1 MKNILLL
8 LLVLNCFFFT
18 GQSQDIH
25 FSFAEANP
33 LVLNPALAGVNYVR
47 EATVNYRSQWS
58 SLGDPYKTTTA
69 GFQSRI
75 PNKRRNSGNT
85 LALGVQFVN
94 DRAGNPGIV
103 SNSFSL
109 VIADH
114 VRISRESKLG
124 VGLTIGLCQRAIRQ
138 PDGQWASQYNGVAFD
153 ASLGSG
159 ESFDNIEYRFA
170 DAGMGI
176 LYSYGRRGGTLA
188 KNEDLLIN
196 AGLSVYHLNR
206 PGNSFFDDSD
216 ERLPIRYSLFANAD
230 ISIPGFDGAV
240 MPGIYLHRQADF
252 SELLLGAYYKFKLI
266 TDTRYTGFT
275 KPLSL
280 SVGMFGRIG
289 DAAIAKMM
297 LDWDQYSFGYAFDFN
312 TSGLNPYSNG
322 NGAHEIFLRFIM
334 PETRPTRSSRF

>member
-1 MKNILLL
+1 MKKSFLLSL
-8 LLVLNCFFFT
+8 TLHCFFFT
-18 GQSQDIH
+18 AHSQDIH
-25 FSFAEANP
+25 FSFAENNP
-33 LVLNPALAGVNYVR
+33 LVLNPALAGANYVR

-58 SLGDPYKTTTA
+58 SLGDPYKTTTV

-75 PNKRRNSGNT
+75 LKKRRNSGNT

-114 VRISRESKLG
+114 VRLSRDSKLG
-124 VGLTIGLCQRAIRQ
+124 VGLILGLGQRAIRQ
-138 PDGQWASQYNGVAFD
+138 PGGQWASQYNGVSFD
-153 ASLGSG
+153 PSVGSG
-159 ESFDNIEYRFA
+159 ESFDNIDYRFA

-188 KNEDLLIN
+188 KSEDLLIN
-196 AGLSVYHLNR
+196 SGFSVYHINR
-206 PGNSFFDDSD
+206 PMNSFFDDGS
-216 ERLPIRYSLFANAD
+216 ERLPMRYSLFANAE
-230 ISIPGFDGAV
+230 IAIPGVDGAV
-240 MPGIYLHRQADF
+240 MPGIYIHRQADF
-252 SELLLGAYYKFKLI
+252 SELLMGGYYKFKLI
-266 TDTRYTGFT
+266 ADTRYTGFN

-280 SVGMFGRIG
+280 SVGLFGRIG

-322 NGAHEIFLRFIM
+322 NGAHEVFLRFIM
-334 PETRPTRSSRF
+334 PESRPTRSSRY